1 MTRITTCEWTEV
13 LGVPPKCNK
22 SPVKGR
28 SYCEDHVW
36 LIYQKGTKL
45 GARKKDAKIADAF
58 KKVESELNTVSEE
71 LLD

>member
-1 MTRITTCEWTEV
+1 MAKIITCEWTEV
-13 LGVPPKCNK
+13 IGEGPKCPNVA
-22 SPVKGR
+22 VKGR

-45 GARKKDAKIADAF
+45 GARKKDAKIANVI
-58 KKVESELNTVSEE
+58 KTVESDLNEAAEE